1 MNFNLIKIMET
12 LRTQEE
18 LWKIVKEK
26 FDDYFIYGLCG
37 VIWNLISN
45 DFISGEE
52 HLLLVSELKKYNE
65 ANGSWNYFLGEKGDP
80 KPRKEFIEKMIKKH
94 KNIL

>member
-1 MNFNLIKIMET
+1 MKI
-12 LRTQEE
+12 RTQLE
-18 LWKIVKEK
+18 LWQIVKEK

-65 ANGSWNYFLGEKGDP
+65 ATGSWNYFLGEKGDQ